1 MAWPTTNEPRTNFVT
16 VRFTDAEAADIA
28 WLMGVVNA
36 KDRSSAVRQ
45 CVDRVVAAER
55 KRAAKQRKTHA
66 EPARALDEGVE
77 E

>member
-1 MAWPTTNEPRTNFVT
+1 MSWPTTNEPRTNFVT

-28 WLMGVVNA
+28 WLMGRVNA

-55 KRAAKQRKTHA
+55 KREKKTRHRGG
-66 EPARALDEGVE
+66 ES
-77 E
+77 